1 MKTRYWLGLCV
12 AVVVSVAGITV
23 QASAAGTAEEN
34 WSVNDSW
41 LTAKTKFALWT
52 DARVKVRQVE
62 VKTIVGV
69 VTLHG
74 TVDSEEARQASE
86 DIAKGVSGVQS
97 VTNLLEVAISGVSKP
112 SAQEDDTITAK
123 IKDHIMTDLDH
134 RLKEAVIG
142 VRTTGGIVLLSG
154 EVPDL
159 STSEH
164 ASWTAWKTPGVRE
177 VKNDLTVKKT
187 I

>member
-1 MKTRYWLGLCV
+1 
-12 AVVVSVAGITV
+12 VAGIAV
-23 QASAAGTAEEN
+23 YANAAGTTEGG
-34 WSVNDSW
+34 WSLNDSW
-41 LTAKTKFALWT
+41 LTAKTKFGLWT

-62 VKTIVGV
+62 VKTMRGV

-86 DIAKGVSGVQS
+86 DITKEISGVQG
-97 VTNLLEVAISGVSKP
+97 VTNLIEVAISGASKP
-112 SAQEDDTITAK
+112 SAQEDDAITAQ

-142 VRTTGGIVLLSG
+142 VRTTGGIVLLNG

-164 ASWTAWKTPGVRE
+164 ASWTAWKTLGVRD

>member
-1 MKTRYWLGLCV
+1 MKTRYWLALCV
-12 AVVVSVAGITV
+12 VASVAGIAV
-23 QASAAGTAEEN
+23 YASAAGAAEEN

-52 DARVKVRQVE
+52 DARVKVGQVE
-62 VKTIVGV
+62 VKTMLGV

-74 TVDSEEARQASE
+74 TVDSEESRQASE
-86 DIAKGVSGVQS
+86 DIAKEVSGVQG
-97 VTNLLEVAISGVSKP
+97 VTNLLEVGISGVSKP
-112 SAQEDDTITAK
+112 SAQEDDAITAQ
-123 IKDHIMTDLDH
+123 IKDHIMTDLDS
-134 RLKEAVIG
+134 RLKQAVIG
-142 VRTTGGIVLLSG
+142 VRTSGGVVSLNG

-164 ASWTAWKTPGVRE
+164 ASWTAWKTLGVRD
-177 VKNDLTVKKT
+177 VKNDLIVKKT